1 MEINHSVNE
10 QLNLIASQVRLLAG
24 LMLAGSNLNEEES
37 DAFAMMLKDVAGR
50 LDRLTGENQ
59 PLPLLREWGQESQH
73 S

>member
-1 MEINHSVNE
+1 METSHPVNE

-50 LDRLTGENQ
+50 LDRLTGEN
-59 PLPLLREWGQESQH
+59 PLVPSLKEWRQESQH